1 MPRAHLRALRVA
13 ILCSAAVTLSLAGG
27 PASAHIR
34 TTLTHNAP
42 TFGTVYGRFF
52 PNPTD
57 SGPFTVTPST
67 PVSFTQQFP
76 VILFNPPSDANVHCT
91 PPPAPPVTEATR
103 PMVDVIP
110 QPDGSCATMVVAGN
124 GYQAGVGP
132 LFRFEAVFIST
143 VTVAAAG
150 DATFGLLADDGWT
163 LAIGPD
169 AAGRQPTYI
178 AGSHYNVPATG
189 PFTGY
194 PVVGAY
200 NDHEDVT
207 RHTLTVHFP
216 AAGSY
221 PFEMDYTERNG
232 GNLALTFELTV
243 PPEVQATAIAQ
254 VQASATTEARA
265 TATTAAAVRATST
278 TEARA
283 TGTSA
288 ARAIATT
295 VAAVR
300 ASATTAAEARATSVA
315 APSRATA
322 VVAAAHATDTA
333 LAQEAH
339 TTTVAPLA
347 ATTTVAPLAATATA
361 IAQAHATARA
371 STRATAVARTRATPH
386 PTGMP
391 RGGSP
396 PTLVVAPSTVRP
408 GARAR
413 GRGCGFEPGEP
424 LSLALDGAAVDTTPS
439 VLTADTAGCFA
450 ATIAVPDTLLRDANT
465 LSAFGART
473 QRVALATLT
482 GLVPVAARFYFAGA
496 PNTAAA
502 RSTLALLNP
511 RPQRAHLRLIFS
523 FSTGVTVVRTLDV
536 APAARRTVA
545 VAALVPATGVFG
557 LSLTADQPIV
567 AQLTVRRAGQDGDT
581 LLGTTGLGTTWY
593 LAEGYTGLTFHE
605 DVSILNPDAHAAAS
619 VQLRLL
625 PAGGRGGRVV
635 PVRVPAHTNLVV
647 DVTRLLPGRALG
659 VIATANRPVVVERT
673 LTFGPHGYGLTM
685 RTGVT
690 VAATSWL
697 FAEGTTVN
705 HFQTFLTILNPNA
718 TPARV
723 TARFFGPTGR
733 RLASRVLRL
742 AAHARATLTL
752 NAILTASGVAS
763 VVTSDASVV
772 VERPAYFGS
781 PNAARVAGSDVFGR
795 NGVTPRW
802 SFADGDTRDSREFLL
817 LYNPTPRAVP
827 VAVTFYGDTG
837 APTTRRSVVPAGARS
852 TLDVNRL
859 LPRVAGLHG
868 VVVRALNGAGLVVE
882 QTIFAPDHGALRGTQ
897 GLAQ

>member
-1 MPRAHLRALRVA
+1 MPRAHRRSLGVA

-34 TTLTHNAP
+34 AALPHSAP

-76 VILFNPPSDANVHCT
+76 VILFNPPADANVHCT
-91 PPPAPPVTEATR
+91 PPLTAAVNEAAR

-169 AAGRQPTYI
+169 AAGRQPTYV
-178 AGSHYNVPATG
+178 AGSHYNAPATG

-216 AAGSY
+216 VAGSY
-221 PFEMDYTERNG
+221 PFEMDYTERKG

-254 VQASATTEARA
+254 VQATATTEARA
-265 TATTAAAVRATST
+265 TATTAAAARATAT

-283 TGTSA
+283 TATTE
-288 ARAIATT
+288 ARASATT
-295 VAAVR
+295 AADRR

-315 APSRATA
+315 APSRAAA
-322 VVAAAHATDTA
+322 VVAAAHATATA
-333 LAQEAH
+333 IAQEAH
-339 TTTVAPLA
+339 
-347 ATTTVAPLAATATA
+347 ATATVAPLAATATA

-371 STRATAVARTRATPH
+371 STRATAVARARPTPQ
-386 PTGMP
+386 PTAMP
-391 RGGSP
+391 RGGPP

-413 GRGCGFEPGEP
+413 ARGCGFGPGEP
-424 LSLALDGAAVDTTPS
+424 LSLALDGAALDTTPAA
-439 VLTADTAGCFA
+439 LTANAAGCFV
-450 ATIAVPDTLLRDANT
+450 ATVAVPDTLLRDANT
-465 LSAFGART
+465 VSAFGART

-482 GLVPVAARFYFAGA
+482 GIVPVAARFYFAGA
-496 PNTAAA
+496 PNTASA

-511 RPQRAHLRLIFS
+511 QPRRAHLRLTFS
-523 FSTGVTVVRTLDV
+523 FSTGATVVRTLDV

-545 VAALVPATGVFG
+545 LAALVPAMGVFG

-567 AQLTVRRAGQDGDT
+567 AQLDVRRAGQDGDS

-647 DVTRLLPGRALG
+647 DLTRLLPGRALG
-659 VIATANRPVVVERT
+659 VIATATRPVVVERT

-690 VAATSWL
+690 VAAASWL

-705 HFQTFLTILNPNA
+705 RFQTFLTILNPNA

-733 RLASRVLRL
+733 RLADRALRL
-742 AAHARATLTL
+742 APRARATLTL
-752 NAILTASGVAS
+752 NDILTASGVAS
-763 VVTSDASVV
+763 VVTSDAPVV

-795 NGVTPRW
+795 NGPAPRW

-837 APTTRRSVVPAGARS
+837 APTTRRIVVPADARS

-859 LPRVAGLHG
+859 RPHVAGLHG
-868 VVVRALNGAGLVVE
+868 IVVRAPDGAGLVVE

>member
-1 MPRAHLRALRVA
+1 MPCAHLRSLRVA
-13 ILCSAAVTLSLAGG
+13 ILGSAAVTLSLAGG
-27 PASAHIR
+27 PASAHIHA
-34 TTLTHNAP
+34 TLTHSAP

-76 VILFNPPSDANVHCT
+76 VILFNPPPDANVHCT
-91 PPPAPPVTEATR
+91 PPLTAAVNEAAR

-163 LAIGPD
+163 LAMGPD
-169 AAGRQPTYI
+169 AAGRQPTYV
-178 AGSHYNVPATG
+178 AGSHYNAPATG

-254 VQASATTEARA
+254 VHATATTEARA
-265 TATTAAAVRATST
+265 TATTAAEARATAT

-283 TGTSA
+283 TATTE
-288 ARAIATT
+288 ARATATTEARATATT
-295 VAAVR
+295 VADRR

-315 APSRATA
+315 APSRATT
-322 VVAAAHATDTA
+322 VVAAAHATATA
-333 LAQEAH
+333 IAQEAH
-339 TTTVAPLA
+339 
-347 ATTTVAPLAATATA
+347 ATATVAPLAATATA
-361 IAQAHATARA
+361 VAQAHATARA
-371 STRATAVARTRATPH
+371 STRATAVARAQATPH
-386 PTGMP
+386 PTAMP

-396 PTLVVAPSTVRP
+396 PTLVVAPSTVRL

-413 GRGCGFEPGEP
+413 AHGCGFGPGEP
-424 LSLALDGAAVDTTPS
+424 LSLALDGAALDTTPAA
-439 VLTADTAGCFA
+439 LTANAAGCFA
-450 ATIAVPDTLLRDANT
+450 ATVAVPDTLLRDANT
-465 LSAFGART
+465 VSAFGART

-482 GLVPVAARFYFAGA
+482 GIVPVAARFYFAGA
-496 PNTAAA
+496 PNTASA

-511 RPQRAHLRLIFS
+511 RPQRAHLRLTFS
-523 FSTGVTVVRTLDV
+523 FSTGATVVRTLDV

-545 VAALVPATGVFG
+545 LAALVPATGVFG

-567 AQLTVRRAGQDGDT
+567 AQLDVRRAGQDGDT

-647 DVTRLLPGRALG
+647 DLTRLLPGRALG
-659 VIATANRPVVVERT
+659 VIATATRPVVVERT

-690 VAATSWL
+690 VAAASWL

-705 HFQTFLTILNPNA
+705 RFQTFLTILNPNA

-733 RLASRVLRL
+733 RLASRMLRL
-742 AAHARATLTL
+742 APRARATLKL
-752 NAILTASGVAS
+752 NDILTASGVAS
-763 VVTSDASVV
+763 VVTSDAPVV
-772 VERPAYFGS
+772 VERPEYFGS

-795 NGVTPRW
+795 NGPAPRW

-837 APTTRRSVVPAGARS
+837 APTTRRIVVPADARS

-859 LPRVAGLHG
+859 RPHVAGLHG
-868 VVVRALNGAGLVVE
+868 SVVRAPDGAGLVVE
-882 QTIFAPDHGALRGTQ
+882 QTIFAPDYGALRGTQ